1 MLINQF
7 TLLGRVGWIDMKY
20 SEKGVGVTTINL
32 GVKKNKES
40 WNNFFIKFFN
50 TQKNELA
57 DKVMNT
63 IREGDYVSVVGKIS
77 ESKFTPQGAEKEI
90 SKIELVGWKCERVE
104 YDELRSEYVPVSR

>member
-1 MLINQF
+1 MLTNQF
-7 TLLGRVGWIDMKY
+7 TLLGRVGWIDIKF
-20 SEKGVGVTTINL
+20 SEKGTGVTTINL

-63 IREGDYVSVVGKIS
+63 IREGDYVSIVGKIS
-77 ESKFTPQGAEKEI
+77 NSKFTPQGSEKEV

-104 YDELRSEYVPVSR
+104 YDELRECYVAVEK